1 METKLWLALVPFA
14 VVFSTLAACSKK
26 PAAPQPIPPGEHVV
40 SEGNSLSRIALRA
53 YGDMD
58 LWRYLLN
65 SNPQLKKRPKFSLEM
80 GEKIIV
86 PEKSKLDMRL
96 PTPEYPKQLPA
107 DYVML
112 PGDSLRSIAKGCYGD
127 EESWTIVYEAN
138 RARVIVEAEG

>member
-1 METKLWLALVPFA
+1 M
-14 VVFSTLAACSKK
+14 
-26 PAAPQPIPPGEHVV
+26 
-40 SEGNSLSRIALRA
+40 SRIALRA
-53 YGDMD
+53 YGDMN

-65 SNPQLKKRPKFSLEM
+65 SNPQLKKRPKFSLEI

-112 PGDSLRSIAKGCYGD
+112 PGDSLRSIAKDCYGD
-127 EESWTIVYEAN
+127 RRIVDH
-138 RARVIVEAEG
+138 RL